1 MAVTVIEMLS
11 DSLRLINVIRTN
23 QSPTAEMGVS
33 GMRSLNELMADWAAD
48 GIRLGWHPVASQSE
62 DLPLREE
69 DLRAVK
75 FNLACELAGGY
86 GLDPPAAVLEVAKL
100 TYARLAK
107 LALQY
112 FESDLDMLPTAEPYG
127 TMAWPLG

>member
-1 MAVTVIEMLS
+1 MAVTVIEMLT
-11 DSLRLINVIRTN
+11 DALRKINVIRMN
-23 QSPTAEMGVS
+23 QAPTAEMGVS
-33 GMRSLNELMADWAAD
+33 GMRSLNEMMADWQVD
-48 GIRLGWHPVASQSE
+48 GIRLGWHPVSSQSE
-62 DLPLREE
+62 DLPLRDE

-75 FNLACELAGGY
+75 FNLACELAGDY
-86 GLDPPAAVLEVAKL
+86 GLEPPTKVAEIAEE

-112 FESDLDMLPTAEPYG
+112 FESDLDMLPIAEPYG

>member
-1 MAVTVIEMLS
+1 MPVTFIDMLS

-23 QSPTAEMGVS
+23 QAPTAEMGVS
-33 GMRSLNELMADWAAD
+33 GLRSLNELMADWAAD
-48 GIRLGWHPVASQSE
+48 GIRLGWHPVSAQNE
-62 DLPLREE
+62 ELPLREE

-75 FNLACELAGGY
+75 FNFACELAGGY
-86 GLDPPAAVLEVAKL
+86 GLEPPAAVLEIAKL

-112 FESDLDMLPTAEPYG
+112 FESDLDALPIAEPFG
-127 TMAWPLG
+127 TMAWPMG